1 MQEKQLKNLMQRYPA
16 ISDLHDRAKKRIPH
30 VAWEYLDSG
39 TGDEQAVPRNL
50 DRMAAV
56 TLVPRFMMGPLKPEI
71 STTLFGQTYQAP
83 FGMAPVGLS
92 GLMWPRAECILAK
105 AAAQYSIPYCLS
117 TVATQTPETIG
128 PLVGDMGW
136 FQLYP
141 PRQPHIRSDLLK
153 RVRDSGFNTLVVTAD
168 TPIASRRERTVRAGL
183 RMPPRITPRF
193 VYEALRHP
201 SWTVNTLIEGLPR
214 LKTIEKYAASTNTRD
229 VIAFVGEKI
238 GGTLSWDYLK
248 EVQDEWQGPL
258 VLKGILHPE
267 DAELAVQAG
276 VDGIQVSNHGAR
288 QLDAVPAAIDALPG
302 IVDQVKGR
310 ASILFDSGV
319 RSGLD
324 IARAIAL
331 GADFVIL
338 GRAFIYG
345 VAALGKDGGEFAVEI
360 LLEDLKN
367 SMMQVGCETLQG
379 LRCCP
384 GPKTNASVADPGQT
398 NRTLS

>member
-1 MQEKQLKNLMQRYPA
+1 MEESRLKKLIQRYPA
-16 ISDLHDRAKKRIPH
+16 ISDLHDRAKKRMPH

-39 TGDEQAVPRNL
+39 TGDERAVPRNIE
-50 DRMAAV
+50 RMAAV
-56 TLVPRFMMGPLKPEI
+56 TLVPRFMLAPLKPEI

-83 FGMAPVGLS
+83 FGIAPVGLS
-92 GLMWPRAECILAK
+92 GLMWPRSECILAR
-105 AAAQYSIPYCLS
+105 AAVKYSIPYCLS

-128 PLVGDMGW
+128 QLVGDMGW

-141 PRQPHIRSDLLK
+141 PRQPQIRSDLLK
-153 RVRDSGFNTLVVTAD
+153 RVKDSGFTTLVVTAD
-168 TPIASRRERTVRAGL
+168 TPVASRRERTVRAGL

-193 VYEALRHP
+193 AYEALRHP
-201 SWTVNTLIEGLPR
+201 TWTVNTLIEGLPR
-214 LKTIEKYAASTNTRD
+214 LKTIEKYAASTSTRD
-229 VIAFVGEKI
+229 VIAFVGERI

-248 EVQDEWQGPL
+248 EVKDEWQGPL

-288 QLDAVPAAIDALPG
+288 QLDAVPAAIDLLPQV
-302 IVDQVKGR
+302 VDQVKGR
-310 ASILFDSGV
+310 VSILFDSGI

-345 VAALGKDGGEFAVEI
+345 VAALGKYGGELTVEI

-367 SMMQVGCETLQG
+367 NMAQLGCETLKE
-379 LRCCP
+379 LR
-384 GPKTNASVADPGQT
+384 G
-398 NRTLS
+398 